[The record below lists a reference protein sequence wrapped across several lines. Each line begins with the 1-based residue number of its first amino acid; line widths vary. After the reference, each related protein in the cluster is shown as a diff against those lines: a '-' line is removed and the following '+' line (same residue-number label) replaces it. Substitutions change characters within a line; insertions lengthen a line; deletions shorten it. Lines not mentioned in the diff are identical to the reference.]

1 MTNASTKYRSLT
13 QELTEG
19 EFGRLAAIA
28 REDAGLMLPE
38 SKRQMVQS
46 RMSRH
51 LKRSHFESFD
61 AYISHVERDKGGRDR
76 EELISLLTTNVS
88 SFFREDHHFKTLET
102 QVLPSLISDA
112 RRGSRVRIWS
122 AGCSTGQEPYTI
134 AMKALMMADDLGRL
148 DFKILATD
156 IDPNVLNTALAAI
169 YPATETDSMPEPFRT
184 RFITPATGAPNHIA
198 VEQSVRDMVSFRKL
212 NLISDWPM
220 RGQFDVIFCRNVV
233 IYFDDE
239 VQASLWPRFASALKP
254 DGWFFLGHSERLG
267 PSAEN
272 LFESA
277 GVTTYRRR
285 LVAKGAA

>member
-1 MTNASTKYRSLT
+1 
-13 QELTEG
+13 
-19 EFGRLAAIA
+19 
-28 REDAGLMLPE
+28 MLPD
-38 SKRQMVQS
+38 SKKQMVQS

-61 AYISHVERDKGGRDR
+61 AYIRHVEKNKGGQDR
-76 EELISLLTTNVS
+76 EQLISLLTTNVS
-88 SFFREDHHFKTLET
+88 SFFREDHHFQTLEEK
-102 QVLPSLISDA
+102 VLPTLISQA
-112 RRGSRVRIWS
+112 RSGSRVRIWS

-134 AMKALMMADDLGRL
+134 AMKALMMSSDLGRL

-156 IDPNVLNTALAAI
+156 IDPNVLNTALRAT
-169 YPATETDSMPEPFRT
+169 YPESEVDNMPAEFRDK
-184 RFITPATGAPNHIA
+184 FIRPAPDESSSVI
-198 VEQSVRDMVSFRKL
+198 VEQSVRDMVSFRRL

-233 IYFDDE
+233 IYFDDDI
-239 VQASLWPRFASALKP
+239 QASLWPRFANALKS
-254 DGWFFLGHSERLG
+254 DGWFFLGHSERLST
-267 PSAEN
+267 SAET